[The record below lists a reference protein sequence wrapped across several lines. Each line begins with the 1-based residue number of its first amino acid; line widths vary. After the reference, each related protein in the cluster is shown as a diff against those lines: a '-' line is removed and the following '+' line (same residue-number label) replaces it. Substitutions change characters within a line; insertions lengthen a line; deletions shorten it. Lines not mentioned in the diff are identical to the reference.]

1 MATLPTLPKR
11 RLRRKLRAKE
21 RGAALI
27 MVLGSLTILAV
38 MLAEYQDQM
47 STEFASALSDR
58 DALKA
63 EYAARSAI
71 NLSRLLIA
79 SEPTVRAAAGLLMA
93 AMGGGKA
100 PQIPVWAFAP
110 QMLGAFNDA
119 EGAAAFKGLANLDI
133 TQGEGLGLDGAGF
146 EVKIVDED
154 AKIGLNNAGRSSFGA
169 RDVGRQLLGLIG
181 GPQYDPLFERRSDS
195 GEYANR
201 QDVCAALIDW
211 VDANQDL
218 ENCDPNAQGSM
229 SSPAENSYYRNL
241 PDPYSRKNAAFDS
254 LEELHLVEGV
264 GDDFWATFIDP
275 DPSDPAE
282 RPVSVWSSGKININT
297 TNPRTLL
304 SYICAHAVPG
314 TPLCNDPTGQK
325 PAAFL
330 TTMSVLRSITAGIPI
345 FRSARK
351 LRETLEG
358 AGSAAAAPGTGTGTT
373 PGTGTG
379 TPAATPPAP
388 SLTGGL
394 DLMQMAG
401 LEPIK
406 FLSPNEFDKGL
417 SLESKVFSIYAEG
430 HVRQG
435 KRETHVRILA
445 VVDFR
450 KAPTVQDLLSQVSA
464 GTPAGTPAPTP
475 PTPDAA
481 EDETAGISG
490 ALVPST
496 AGRVVYFRVN

>member
-1 MATLPTLPKR
+1 MATPPTGPKR

-38 MLAEYQDQM
+38 MLAEYQDEM

-79 SEPTVRAAAGLLMA
+79 SEPTVRAAASLLMA
-93 AMGGGKA
+93 AMGGGKV

-119 EGAAAFKGLANLDI
+119 EGAAAFKSLASLDI
-133 TQGEGLGLDGAGF
+133 AQGEGLGFDGAGF

-181 GPQYDPLFERRSDS
+181 GPQFDPLFERRSDS
-195 GEYANR
+195 GEYASR
-201 QDVCAALIDW
+201 QDVCSALIDW

-218 ENCDPNAQGSM
+218 ENCDPNAQGNM

-275 DPSDPAE
+275 DPSDPGE
-282 RPVSVWSSGKININT
+282 RPVSVWSSGK
-297 TNPRTLL
+297 
-304 SYICAHAVPG
+304 
-314 TPLCNDPTGQK
+314 
-325 PAAFL
+325 
-330 TTMSVLRSITAGIPI
+330 
-345 FRSARK
+345 
-351 LRETLEG
+351 
-358 AGSAAAAPGTGTGTT
+358 
-373 PGTGTG
+373 
-379 TPAATPPAP
+379 
-388 SLTGGL
+388 
-394 DLMQMAG
+394 
-401 LEPIK
+401 
-406 FLSPNEFDKGL
+406 
-417 SLESKVFSIYAEG
+417 
-430 HVRQG
+430 
-435 KRETHVRILA
+435 
-445 VVDFR
+445 
-450 KAPTVQDLLSQVSA
+450 
-464 GTPAGTPAPTP
+464 
-475 PTPDAA
+475 
-481 EDETAGISG
+481 
-490 ALVPST
+490 
-496 AGRVVYFRVN
+496 

>member
-1 MATLPTLPKR
+1 MATALTSPKR
-11 RLRRKLRAKE
+11 KLRRKLRAKE

-38 MLAEYQDQM
+38 MLAEYQDEM

-79 SEPTVRAAAGLLMA
+79 SEPTVRAAAGLLMSM
-93 AMGGGKA
+93 MGGGKA

-119 EGAAAFKGLANLDI
+119 EGAGAFKSLAGLDI
-133 TQGEGLGLDGAGF
+133 AQGEGLGFDGAGF
-146 EVKIVDED
+146 EVQIVDED
-154 AKIGLNNAGRSSFGA
+154 AKIGLNNAGRSTFGA

-181 GPQYDPLFERRSDS
+181 GPQYDPMFERRSDD
-195 GEYANR
+195 GEYSNR
-201 QDVCAALIDW
+201 QDVCSALIDW

-218 ENCDPNAQGSM
+218 ENCDPNAQGAT
-229 SSPAENSYYRNL
+229 SSPPEDSYYRNL

-254 LEELHLVEGV
+254 LEELHMVHGV

-275 DPSDPAE
+275 DPSDPSQ

-297 TNPRTLL
+297 TGPRTLL
-304 SYICAHAVPG
+304 SYICAHADPADPG
-314 TPLCNDPTGQK
+314 YLLCNDPTGVK
-325 PAAFL
+325 PQSFL
-330 TTMSVLRSITAGIPI
+330 TMMSLAQGMFSGIPV
-345 FRSARK
+345 FRSPAK
-351 LRETLEG
+351 LREALQGKGDFASFFET
-358 AGSAAAAPGTGTGTT
+358 
-373 PGTGTG
+373 
-379 TPAATPPAP
+379 
-388 SLTGGL
+388 
-394 DLMQMAG
+394 AG
-401 LEPIK
+401 LQPIK
-406 FLSPNEFDKGL
+406 FLSDREFDKGL

-435 KRETHVRILA
+435 KRETHVRLLA

-464 GTPAGTPAPTP
+464 GPAPGTPAP
-475 PTPDAA
+475 PTPD
-481 EDETAGISG
+481 DGTTTDDDTTGISG
-490 ALVPST
+490 AMVPST

>member
-1 MATLPTLPKR
+1 MAAPPTSPKR
-11 RLRRKLRAKE
+11 KPRRKLRAKE

-38 MLAEYQDQM
+38 MLAEYQDEM

-79 SEPTVRAAAGLLMA
+79 SEPTVRAAAGLLMSM
-93 AMGGGKA
+93 MGGGKA

-119 EGAAAFKGLANLDI
+119 EGAGAFKSLAGLDI
-133 TQGEGLGLDGAGF
+133 AQGEGLGFDGAGF

-154 AKIGLNNAGRSSFGA
+154 AKIGLNNAGRSTFGA

-181 GPQYDPLFERRSDS
+181 GPQYDPMFERRSDD
-195 GEYANR
+195 GEYSNR
-201 QDVCAALIDW
+201 QDVCSALIDW

-218 ENCDPNAQGSM
+218 ENCDPNAQGGT
-229 SSPAENSYYRNL
+229 SSPPEDSYYRNL

-254 LEELHLVEGV
+254 LEELHMVHGV

-275 DPSDPAE
+275 DPSDPGQ

-297 TNPRTLL
+297 AGPRTLL
-304 SYICAHAVPG
+304 SYICAHAVAG
-314 TPLCNDPTGQK
+314 TPLCNDPTGVK
-325 PAAFL
+325 PQSFL
-330 TTMSVLRSITAGIPI
+330 TMMSLAQGMFSGIPV
-345 FRSARK
+345 FRSPAK
-351 LRETLEG
+351 LREALQGKGDFASYFET
-358 AGSAAAAPGTGTGTT
+358 
-373 PGTGTG
+373 
-379 TPAATPPAP
+379 
-388 SLTGGL
+388 
-394 DLMQMAG
+394 AG
-401 LEPIK
+401 LEPIL
-406 FLSPNEFDKGL
+406 FISDREFEKGL

-435 KRETHVRILA
+435 KRETHVRLLA

-450 KAPTVQDLLSQVSA
+450 KAPTVQDLLSQVTA
-464 GTPAGTPAPTP
+464 GTPADTPTSPEP
-475 PTPDAA
+475 SG
-481 EDETAGISG
+481 DETTDDTTGISG